1 MLVINY
7 FVVEKQVLIVGFQHQ
22 ESFLHIVK
30 IATLEI
36 IDWLLLGA
44 KSWEADMFHVH

>member
-7 FVVEKQVLIVGFQHQ
+7 FVVEKLVLIVGVQHQ
-22 ESFLHIVK
+22 ESFFQIIC